1 MRDWKTKLR
10 QLLGG
15 QTPSGHT
22 RADAGRFLKET
33 VLPAFREIEEEIQ
46 KYDGRRARVYV
57 TGHSVT
63 IVIIHRAK
71 EEFYYGIQPRAYPP
85 PRMSPEQS
93 AIPYYRA
100 EVISAQGSIG
110 YDVIGVRYRAVLF
123 GGMMAGLAVVAL
135 AIPLDRMT
143 QSFGRPADRDQRA
156 HTAP

>member
-15 QTPSGHT
+15 QTPPGHT
-22 RADAGRFLKET
+22 RTDAEHFLKET

-46 KYDGRRARVYV
+46 QYDGRQARIYV

-63 IVIIHRAK
+63 IAIIHEAR
-71 EEFYYGIQPRAYPP
+71 EEFYYGIQPRAYHP
-85 PRMSPEQS
+85 PRSHKERR

-110 YDVIGVRYRAVLF
+110 YDVMGF
-123 GGMMAGLAVVAL
+123 DK
-135 AIPLDRMT
+135 DRLIRNFLLEYDKSLRW
-143 QSFGRPADRDQRA
+143 QPRKQLRLKRNI
-156 HTAP
+156 